1 MTLLRRA
8 RLLLAA
14 LLGLAAATPAA
25 AVSYTFRSD
34 SYAWESSSTA
44 LTWDR
49 LCTSYPGDDDQAT
62 IAFSGG
68 FTFSFAG
75 TAYSSVRVL
84 ANGALQ
90 FGADTGFMRSYN
102 NTALPAG
109 TAGASGSGCA
119 AAATVRT
126 MMVYWDD
133 LNPSASGSGGVTW
146 QQKGTA
152 PNRYVVVSWNA
163 VYQYS
168 TSTPYTFQV
177 ILYENGEF
185 KYQYGNANA
194 TGSSAT
200 IGVQVSGSDYTMYS
214 FNSGY
219 NANGTAIRWVVPST
233 AAARVAEYRFDE
245 YGYTGAVGEVADSSG
260 NGHGGLRVG
269 SAASSASGYVCRG
282 LDVPANTSA
291 TTSAVDTLLDVDA
304 AIGNTGSIGL
314 WYRSNQPWTSATAAM
329 LFDATTAASWPFYL
343 MRSSGG
349 ALRFVAAD
357 GSGSSVVATTA
368 ALSIPAGTWTHIAAT
383 WRLASGS
390 NQSTL
395 RLYVNGALA
404 NSTSGTTSG
413 SLDLAIGSLFIGD
426 NRSGNTGSGATL
438 NSADGRIDEV
448 RIYNFEITTADIAAD
463 MAATHSCPPPLDHYE
478 LSLPT
483 SSLACLASSVTVTA
497 CADTSSPC
505 TNPATTLAG
514 QTATLATSG
523 GTLAATSVSFN
534 AGGIASTTLS
544 YPAAADGSA
553 VSVTLSGEQT
563 AAANV
568 RRCCPNGTSC
578 SAANSCTTTF
588 NTAGFIVAAAANAA
602 TATIAAQTA
611 GSTSSTYY
619 LRAVRTATTTKA
631 CEAAL
636 VGAASVN
643 WAAQCNNPTTCSA
656 GNLMTLTGS
665 SATPIAANP
674 NSAVSTYTAVP
685 MIFDA
690 NGNAPFTFN
699 YADVGQVTLWASK
712 SVNSAPLSG
721 STNAFV
727 VKPASFALSNIRQSA
742 SPNLANPAA
751 ASAGGAKF
759 IKAGESFSATVT
771 ALTLGGTATPNYGK
785 ETSPEGVL
793 LTHALVLPSAGASG
807 SLSNPTI
814 AGSSFSGGTATV
826 SNLSFSEVGIVTLTP
841 SVADG
846 DYLGAG
852 NVSGAVSANIGR
864 FVPAQFAISAASAAH
879 RAALSCSPASAFTY
893 LGENFRLGFSLTAQ
907 NTAGAT
913 TTNYSGSFAKFDPT
927 LATAFNLAGRDA
939 TTVFTTASGRLALG
953 TATGSWSNGVAS
965 AISLVA
971 NAGRAAAPDGPFS
984 ASFGIAPVDSD
995 GVAMAAFDMASSAG
1009 GSNDRASVA
1018 TLALRFGRLRLA
1030 NAVGAQTRAL
1040 ALPLVAQYW
1049 SGTAFDTHTLDSCT
1063 SIAATALSF
1072 GNLRRSLTA
1081 ADIVVASSPITLSAG
1096 IGRLTL
1102 AAPGGGRSGSVDV
1115 ALSLGSA
1122 ATDASC
1128 LQSWTPVGAA
1138 TAGANLA
1145 YLRGAWCASSY
1156 DKDPAARASW
1166 GLYRGSDAVL
1176 YQRENY

>member
-1 MTLLRRA
+1 MNLLRRA
-8 RLLLAA
+8 HLLLAA

-34 SYAWESSSTA
+34 TYAWESSSNT
-44 LTWDR
+44 LVWDR

-62 IAFSGG
+62 VTFTGA

-84 ANGALQ
+84 SNGALQ

-102 NTALPAG
+102 NIALPAG
-109 TAGASGSGCA
+109 TAGASGGCA

-152 PNRYVVVSWNA
+152 PNRYLVVSWNA

-168 TSTPYTFQV
+168 SSTPYTFQV

-245 YGYTGAVGEVADSSG
+245 YAYTGAVGEVADSSG

-269 SAASSASGYVCRG
+269 SAASNASGYVCRG

-291 TTSAVDTLLDVDA
+291 TVSAVDTLLDVDA
-304 AIGNTGSIGL
+304 AIGNVGSIGL

-329 LFDATTAASWPFYL
+329 LFDATTAASRPFYL

-357 GSGSSVVATTA
+357 GSGSSVIATA
-368 ALSIPAGTWTHIAAT
+368 AALTFPAGTWTHIAAT

-395 RLYVNGALA
+395 RLYVNGVLA
-404 NSTSGTTSG
+404 NSTSGTTNG
-413 SLDLAIGSLFIGD
+413 SLDPAIGSLFIGD

-448 RIYNFEITTADIAAD
+448 RIYNYEITTTDIATD
-463 MAATHSCPPPLDHYE
+463 MLATHSCPPPLDHYE

-514 QTATLATSG
+514 QTATLASSG
-523 GTLAATSVSFN
+523 GTLAATSVSLS
-534 AGGIASTTLS
+534 ASGIASTTLS
-544 YPAAADGSA
+544 YAAAANGSA

-563 AAANV
+563 AAANA
-568 RRCCPNGTSC
+568 RRCCPNGSSC
-578 SAANSCTTTF
+578 SAANSCATTF
-588 NTAGFIVAAAANAA
+588 NTAGFIVAAAADAG
-602 TATIAAQTA
+602 TATIPAQTA
-611 GSTSSTYY
+611 GTASSTYT
-619 LRAVRTATTTKA
+619 LRAVRTSTTTKA

-643 WAAQCNNPTTCSA
+643 WAAQCNNPSTCSA
-656 GNLMTLTGS
+656 GNLMSLTGS
-665 SATPIAANP
+665 SATAIAANP
-674 NSAVSTYTAVP
+674 NSAVSTYTAVS
-685 MIFDA
+685 MTFDA
-690 NGNAPFTFN
+690 NGNAPFAFN
-699 YADVGQVTLWASK
+699 YADVGQVTLWANK
-712 SVNSAPLSG
+712 SVNSALLSG

-751 ASAGGAKF
+751 TSVGGAKF
-759 IKAGESFSATVT
+759 VKAGESFSATLT
-771 ALTLGGTATPNYGK
+771 ALTSSGAATPNYGK
-785 ETSPEGVL
+785 ETVPEGVL
-793 LTHALVLPSAGASG
+793 LTRALVLPSGGASG

-814 AGSSFSGGTATV
+814 AGGTFSGGAATV
-826 SNLSFSEVGIVTLTP
+826 SNLAFSEVGIVTLTP

-852 NVSGAVSANIGR
+852 NVTGSASANIGR
-864 FVPAQFAISAASAAH
+864 FVPAQFALSATSVTP
-879 RAALSCSPASAFTY
+879 RSGLSCTPASSFGY
-893 LGENFRLGFSLTAQ
+893 LGENFRLGWTLTAQ

-913 TTNYSGSFAKFDPT
+913 TQNYSASFAKLDPT
-927 LATAFNLAGRDA
+927 AASGWNLVGRDGATAFSVAG
-939 TTVFTTASGRLALG
+939 GRLSLG

-965 AISLVA
+965 AVTLIA

-984 ASFGIAPVDSD
+984 ANFGIAPVDSD
-995 GVAMAAFDMASSAG
+995 GVAMATFDMASSAG
-1009 GSNDRASVA
+1009 GGNDHASIA
-1018 TLALRFGRLRLA
+1018 TLALRYGRLRLA
-1030 NAVGAQTRAL
+1030 NGLGAQTRAL

-1049 SGTAFDTHTLDSCT
+1049 SGTAFDTNTLDSCT
-1063 SIAATALSF
+1063 AIAATALSF

-1081 ADIVVASSPITLSAG
+1081 ADIVVAASPVTLSAG
-1096 IGRLTL
+1096 SGRLTL
-1102 AAPGGGRSGSVDV
+1102 AAPGGGRSGSVDI

-1128 LQSWTPVGAA
+1128 LQSWTPAGAA
-1138 TAGANLA
+1138 TAGANLS